1 MKSINELRAYNM
13 KFININKIVMTII
26 KHDRV
31 VSRLPL
37 IVEQN
42 INVKAPLKFKWRLD
56 VKISKEK
63 HHSYTADNRILGQA
77 HYTKNDSYALEEVLK
92 ERMTTQH

>member
-13 KFININKIVMTII
+13 KFININKIVMIII

-42 INVKAPLKFKWRLD
+42 INAKAPLKFK
-56 VKISKEK
+56 
-63 HHSYTADNRILGQA
+63 
-77 HYTKNDSYALEEVLK
+77 
-92 ERMTTQH
+92 

>member
-1 MKSINELRAYNM
+1 MKSINELRAHNM
-13 KFININKIVMTII
+13 KFININKIVMIII

-42 INVKAPLKFKWRLD
+42 INAKAPLKFKWILD
-56 VKISKEK
+56 VKISKVK
-63 HHSYTADNRILGQA
+63 AS
-77 HYTKNDSYALEEVLK
+77 
-92 ERMTTQH
+92 

>member
-1 MKSINELRAYNM
+1 MKSINELRAHNM
-13 KFININKIVMTII
+13 NFININKIVMTII

-42 INVKAPLKFKWRLD
+42 INAWAPLKF
-56 VKISKEK
+56 
-63 HHSYTADNRILGQA
+63 
-77 HYTKNDSYALEEVLK
+77 
-92 ERMTTQH
+92 

>member
-1 MKSINELRAYNM
+1 MKSINKLRAYNM
-13 KFININKIVMTII
+13 KFINFNKIVMTII

-42 INVKAPLKFKWRLD
+42 INAQTPLKFKGRLE
-56 VKISKEK
+56 VRTSKINASKLYR
-63 HHSYTADNRILGQA
+63 S
-77 HYTKNDSYALEEVLK
+77 
-92 ERMTTQH
+92 